1 MSVRSTGE
9 WVGGSAGRQVG
20 GAGDSGGEGGGGVLV
35 EGCLE
40 RGGGAQHDEIA
51 VLGPHQL
58 QADGQA
64 TVTHGNGHAGGGGAG
79 HVEGIGELHPVGRF
93 DAVDGTDHVV
103 GQGSQRRARRRD
115 QDAAAVEQ
123 LDQPQVHAVVV

>member
-40 RGGGAQHDEIA
+40 RGGGAQHDEVA

-64 TVTHGNGHAGGGGAG
+64 TAAHGNGHAGGGGAG
-79 HVEGIGELHPVGRF
+79 HVVGGGGLHPIGRVHSVGGAGHR
-93 DAVDGTDHVV
+93 
-103 GQGSQRRARRRD
+103 
-115 QDAAAVEQ
+115 
-123 LDQPQVHAVVV
+123 